1 MERHL
6 EENNMTAEKQQFN
19 LFPKLNNNLY
29 SVLSFQ
35 ESENNIKAGI
45 HLLMEEDMP
54 ESEISIQN
62 FFMYSFGFMY
72 TKNSF
77 NVAFNIENFMNL
89 FNNNFSIE
97 PAVYD
102 NNMVYLEHDVSS
114 LISVSINYIF

>member
-97 PAVYD
+97 PAVHD